1 MAAKAA
7 KGTRASGSSNAV
19 WVNAAAAY
27 NAARSA
33 PLEIAKSSSERAY
46 PAPAVGPGAVLP
58 RIMFL
63 GGGDMAFT
71 SENGKLTRLELWRSA
86 GSGESKKRGARRH
99 LGGAVPDFGIGVL
112 VHIAA
117 GAVGLVAGAVA
128 LWAAK
133 GQTLHRQ
140 AGMVFVAALAV
151 MAITATVLAVLV
163 EHWESVLVGALV
175 LYFVVTAW
183 EAAKGDGRAGP
194 DVPWHIVFAIGLT
207 IFGLM
212 LAGGAGMSPSG
223 LLNGYPPELYMIFA
237 GVAGWAAMWDLTFLV
252 HGQLSNRAR
261 LARHLWRMCLAL
273 AFMAAAFFLGQ
284 PEYFPESLR
293 GTLLLAFPPLGA
305 LAAMVFWFAKVW
317 LTKAF
322 AQGSRT

>member
-1 MAAKAA
+1 M
-7 KGTRASGSSNAV
+7 
-19 WVNAAAAY
+19 
-27 NAARSA
+27 
-33 PLEIAKSSSERAY
+33 P
-46 PAPAVGPGAVLP
+46 
-58 RIMFL
+58 
-63 GGGDMAFT
+63 
-71 SENGKLTRLELWRSA
+71 EL
-86 GSGESKKRGARRH
+86 
-99 LGGAVPDFGIGVL
+99 GIGVV

-117 GAVGLVAGAVA
+117 GAIGLVAGTVA
-128 LWAAK
+128 LVAAK

-140 AGMVFVAALAV
+140 AGTVFVAALAV

-183 EAAKGDGRAGP
+183 EAARGNGRAGP
-194 DVPWHIVFAIGLT
+194 DVAWQIVFAIGLA

-212 LAGGAGMSPSG
+212 LAGSAGMAPSG

-237 GVAGWAAMWDLTFLV
+237 GVAGWAAMWDLTFLTF
-252 HGQLSNRAR
+252 GQLSNRAR

-293 GTLLLAFPPLGA
+293 GSLVLALPPLGA
-305 LAAMVFWFAKVW
+305 LAAMAFWFASVW
-317 LTKAF
+317 VSKAF
-322 AQGSRT
+322 AQGERT